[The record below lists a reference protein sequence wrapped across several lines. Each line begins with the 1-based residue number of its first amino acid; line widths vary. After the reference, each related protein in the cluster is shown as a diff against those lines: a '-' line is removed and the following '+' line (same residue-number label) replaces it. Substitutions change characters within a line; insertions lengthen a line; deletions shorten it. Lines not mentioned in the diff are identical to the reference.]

1 MNRSNPYTPDTYFAT
16 VEEGAQEN
24 GLAETQGAYKTF
36 TAHLSGTLV
45 QIHSFNIEAVA
56 MHEDAELA
64 SVTYQMHLS
73 VIRGGAA
80 VFTVRFTQDLA
91 ALRTL

>member
-1 MNRSNPYTPDTYFAT
+1 
-16 VEEGAQEN
+16 
-24 GLAETQGAYKTF
+24 
-36 TAHLSGTLV
+36 
-45 QIHSFNIEAVA
+45 

-91 ALRTL
+91 ALRTLRGWRISGGDTPKIEETTGIWPPS